1 MVDAGAQ
8 GDAGGDDVGWG
19 AGRRGRLPAVPPAAA
34 AAAADRPGQA
44 GSVRTFPRRSRLVVG
59 VVGISRSIG
68 NGFHYGFLHVAHAAQ
83 RRITGRRRRAQ
94 SCARRSTRTG
104 IPRTRNRV
112 LATDSRDGAGPGA
125 RLALGC
131 PPAAAAVIGCAYG
144 CCGGARENERRASPG
159 RIDDAAVCPRRGIRG
174 EARPTSRERETSM
187 LSSLVR
193 SRYRSRGETSSR

>member
-8 GDAGGDDVGWG
+8 GDAGGDDVGRG

-34 AAAADRPGQA
+34 AAAERPGQA

-68 NGFHYGFLHVAHAAQ
+68 NGFHHGFLHVAHAAQ
-83 RRITGRRRRAQ
+83 RRITGRRRRRRRAQ

-131 PPAAAAVIGCAYG
+131 PAAAVIGCAYG
-144 CCGGARENERRASPG
+144 RCDGARENERRASPG
-159 RIDDAAVCPRRGIRG
+159 RIDDPGRGAKCIRG
-174 EARPTSRERETSM
+174 TGRKQSPR
-187 LSSLVR
+187 
-193 SRYRSRGETSSR
+193 